1 MHDSLLMQ
9 NISGSLNEIC
19 RDNGIR
25 KITKLDIAVNRKS
38 PINERNLLEHLLD
51 MNKGLIDNST
61 IANVLLEDIPDE
73 VAEIRKVEGEK

>member
-25 KITKLDIAVNRKS
+25 KVTKLEIAVNKKS

-61 IANVLLEDIPDE
+61 ITNVLLEDIPDE
-73 VAEIRKVEGEK
+73 VAEIRKIEGEK